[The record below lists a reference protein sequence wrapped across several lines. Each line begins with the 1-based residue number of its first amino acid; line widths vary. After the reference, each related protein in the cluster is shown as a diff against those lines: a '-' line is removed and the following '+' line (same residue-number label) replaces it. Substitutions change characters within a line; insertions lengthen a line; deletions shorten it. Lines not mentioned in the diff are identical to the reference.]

1 MWYKWITKNWLIG
14 KDPDA
19 GKDWRWEAKGTTED
33 EMVGWHHRLDG
44 HEFEKAPGVG
54 DGQASLVCCSSWGH
68 RVGHDWVSE
77 LRWITTCWEKLNT
90 VKNSKHMSV
99 HKVKFFGVMCCTLFK
114 VISIVPLRFAAVFSA
129 GRMMTEQEPAAPGG
143 LLFVASSS
151 PTL

>member
-1 MWYKWITKNWLIG
+1 M
-14 KDPDA
+14 
-19 GKDWRWEAKGTTED
+19 
-33 EMVGWHHRLDG
+33 
-44 HEFEKAPGVG
+44 
-54 DGQASLVCCSSWGH
+54 
-68 RVGHDWVSE
+68 SE